1 MKFPRESYL
10 LPLGLAAAGIGFEVV
25 RRAASTANAFAPTA
39 EAASAAVDAR
49 PSIWNLVLPM
59 QPRIAI
65 VELFG
70 AIQGGAKVGESVH
83 LIDNLK
89 SDKRIRAVII
99 EIDSP
104 GGSAPASEYLY
115 GAVSRLAARKPV
127 IAFVR
132 GVGASGSY
140 MVACGATKIIA
151 LPSSII
157 GSIGVISIGPVAK
170 DLLKRI
176 GIDVTVS
183 KSGPYKDMGA
193 LYRDPT
199 KDELQKRDELIGQF
213 FDNFVELVARSRT
226 MSRDNVLKYATG
238 EVFTGR
244 RAAEYGL
251 IDEVAD
257 MDRAIELASEL
268 GQVPPKV
275 MYARPR
281 RPLFQKLFSRIGS
294 SFAEEI
300 AESIESRLGGYVHY
314 R

>member
-1 MKFPRESYL
+1 MKFPTDAYI
-10 LPLGLAAAGIGFEVV
+10 LPISLIGAGIGYEAA
-25 RRAASTANAFAPTA
+25 RRLSNVTSQFLANATSSP
-39 EAASAAVDAR
+39 AVDSR
-49 PSIWNLVLPM
+49 PTCWGLALPI
-59 QPRIAI
+59 QPRIAV

-70 AIQGGAKVGESVH
+70 AIQGGAKVGEYVH
-83 LIDNLK
+83 LIDGIK
-89 SDKRIRAVII
+89 EDKRVKAVIL

-132 GVGASGSY
+132 GIGASGSY
-140 MVACGATKIIA
+140 MAACGATKIVA

-183 KSGPYKDMGA
+183 KSGKYKDMGA
-193 LYRDPT
+193 FYRDPT
-199 KDELQKRDELIGQF
+199 NEEMQKRDELITQF
-213 FDNFVELVARSRT
+213 FDIFVDIVADSRRMT
-226 MSRDNVLKYATG
+226 PDKVKEYATG
-238 EVFTGR
+238 EVFTGK

-251 IDEVAD
+251 VDEVGD
-257 MDRAIELASEL
+257 MDLAIALASEL
-268 GQVPPKV
+268 GNVPPKIS
-275 MYARPR
+275 YARPR

-294 SFAEEI
+294 SFTEEI
-300 AESIESRLGGYVHY
+300 TESIESRIGGVQY

>member
-1 MKFPRESYL
+1 MKFPKESYL

-25 RRAASTANAFAPTA
+25 RRAASAATAYVPTA
-39 EAASAAVDAR
+39 EAASTTAESR
-49 PSIWNLVLPM
+49 PSIWGLALPI

-70 AIQGGAKVGESVH
+70 AIQGGAKVGESVR
-83 LIDNLK
+83 LIDTLK
-89 SDKRIRAVII
+89 SDKRVRAVII

-199 KDELQKRDELIGQF
+199 KEELQKRDELDRPVLRQF
-213 FDNFVELVARSRT
+213 RRP
-226 MSRDNVLKYATG
+226 
-238 EVFTGR
+238 GR
-244 RAAEYGL
+244 
-251 IDEVAD
+251 
-257 MDRAIELASEL
+257 
-268 GQVPPKV
+268 QVPDHVPGQ
-275 MYARPR
+275 RPQIRHR
-281 RPLFQKLFSRIGS
+281 RGLHRQKGR
-294 SFAEEI
+294 
-300 AESIESRLGGYVHY
+300 
-314 R
+314 

>member
-1 MKFPRESYL
+1 MKFPTDAYI
-10 LPLGLAAAGIGFEVV
+10 LPISLIGAGIGY
-25 RRAASTANAFAPTA
+25 
-39 EAASAAVDAR
+39 EAARHLSTITGQFLTNATNAAAVDSR
-49 PSIWNLVLPM
+49 PTIWGLALPI

-70 AIQGGAKVGESVH
+70 AIQGGAKVGEYVH
-83 LIDNLK
+83 LIDGIK
-89 SDKRIRAVII
+89 EDKRVKAVIL

-132 GVGASGSY
+132 GIGASGAY
-140 MVACGATKIIA
+140 MAACGATKIVA

-183 KSGPYKDMGA
+183 KSGEYKDMGA
-193 LYRDPT
+193 FYRDPT
-199 KDELQKRDELIGQF
+199 NEEMQKRDELITQF
-213 FDNFVELVARSRT
+213 FDIFVDIVADSRRMT
-226 MSRDNVLKYATG
+226 PDKVKEYATG
-238 EVFTGR
+238 EIFTGK

-251 IDEVAD
+251 VDEVGD
-257 MDRAIELASEL
+257 MDLAIALASEL
-268 GQVPPKV
+268 GNVPPRIS
-275 MYARPR
+275 YARPR
-281 RPLFQKLFSRIGS
+281 RPLFQKLFSRVGS
-294 SFAEEI
+294 SFTEEI
-300 AESIESRLGGYVHY
+300 AESLETRIGGVQY

>member
-1 MKFPRESYL
+1 MRIAKDAYL
-10 LPLGLAAAGIGFEVV
+10 LPISLIGAGIGYEAA
-25 RRAASTANAFAPTA
+25 RRLTGVTGRYLANATSAVAPD
-39 EAASAAVDAR
+39 SR
-49 PSIWNLVLPM
+49 PTIWGIALPI

-70 AIQGGAKVGESVH
+70 AIQGGAKVGEYVH
-83 LIDNLK
+83 LIDGLK
-89 SDKRIRAVII
+89 EDKRVRAVIL

-115 GAVSRLAARKPV
+115 GAVARLAARKPV

-132 GVGASGSY
+132 GIGASGAY
-140 MVACGATKIIA
+140 MAACGATKIVA

-183 KSGPYKDMGA
+183 KSGEYKDMGA
-193 LYRDPT
+193 FYRDPT
-199 KDELQKRDELIGQF
+199 KKELDKRDDLITQF
-213 FDNFVELVARSRT
+213 FDIFVDLVARSRRMT
-226 MSRDNVLKYATG
+226 PDNVKKYATG
-238 EVFTGR
+238 EVFTGLK
-244 RAAEYGL
+244 AAEYGL
-251 IDEVAD
+251 IDEVGD
-257 MDRAIELASEL
+257 MDRAIAIASEL
-268 GQVPPKV
+268 GQVPPKIS
-275 MYARPR
+275 YARPR
-281 RPLFQKLFSRIGS
+281 RPLLQKLFSRVGS

-300 AESIESRLGGYVHY
+300 ADTLETRINGQVHY

>member
-1 MKFPRESYL
+1 MKFPRDSYL
-10 LPLGLAAAGIGFEVV
+10 LPAGLVAAGVGYEIVRRIAAAYTPG
-25 RRAASTANAFAPTA
+25 A
-39 EAASAAVDAR
+39 EAATAAVNSR
-49 PSIWNLVLPM
+49 PSVWSIALPM

-70 AIQGGAKVGESVH
+70 AIQGGAKVGEHVH
-83 LIDNLK
+83 LLDGLK
-89 SDKRIRAVII
+89 ADKRVRAVIL

-115 GAVSRLAARKPV
+115 GAVTRLAARKPV

-132 GVGASGSY
+132 GIGASGSY

-170 DLLKRI
+170 DLLKRL

-193 LYRDPT
+193 IYRDAT
-199 KDELQKRDELIGQF
+199 KEELQKRDELIGQF
-213 FDNFVELVARSRT
+213 FDNFVDLVSRSRG
-226 MSRDNVLKYATG
+226 MPRDKIAEYATG

-244 RAAEYGL
+244 KAAEYGL
-251 IDEVAD
+251 IDEVGD
-257 MDRAIELASEL
+257 MDRAVQLAADL
-268 GQVPPKV
+268 GQVPPKIV
-275 MYARPR
+275 YARPR
-281 RPLFQKLFSRIGS
+281 RPLFQKLFSRVGS

-300 AESIESRLGGYVHY
+300 AESLESRLGGYVHY

>member
-1 MKFPRESYL
+1 MKFPRDSYL
-10 LPLGLAAAGIGFEVV
+10 LPIGLIAAGVGYEVV
-25 RRAASTANAFAPTA
+25 RRT
-39 EAASAAVDAR
+39 ASALSSSVTTADAPAAVNSR
-49 PSIWNLVLPM
+49 PSAWSLAFPL

-70 AIQGGAKVGESVH
+70 AIQGGAKVGETVH
-83 LIDNLK
+83 LIDGLK
-89 SDKRIRAVII
+89 SDKRVRAVVL

-115 GAVSRLAARKPV
+115 GAITRLAARKPV
-127 IAFVR
+127 IAFIR

-140 MVACGATKIIA
+140 MAACGATKIVA

-170 DLLKRI
+170 DLLKRV

-193 LYRDPT
+193 IYRDPT
-199 KDELQKRDELIGQF
+199 DEELKKRDELIGQF
-213 FDNFVELVARSRT
+213 FDNFVDLVSRSRG
-226 MSRDNVLKYATG
+226 MPRDKVSQYATG

-244 RAAEYGL
+244 KAAEYGL
-251 IDEVAD
+251 IDEVGD
-257 MDRAIELASEL
+257 MDLAIALASEL
-268 GQVPPKV
+268 GEVPPKV
-275 MYARPR
+275 VYARPR
-281 RPLFQKLFSRIGS
+281 RPLFQKLFSRVGS

-300 AESIESRLGGYVHY
+300 AESVENRLGGYVHY

>member
-1 MKFPRESYL
+1 MKTPRDAYL
-10 LPLGLAAAGIGFEVV
+10 LPISLIGAGIGYEAARLLANAASQRLAAAG
-25 RRAASTANAFAPTA
+25 
-39 EAASAAVDAR
+39 AASAVDSR
-49 PSIWNLVLPM
+49 PALWGIALPI

-70 AIQGGAKVGESVH
+70 AIQGGAKVGEIVH
-83 LIDNLK
+83 LIDGLK
-89 SDKRIRAVII
+89 EDKRVRAVIL

-115 GAVSRLAARKPV
+115 GAITRLADRKPV

-132 GVGASGSY
+132 GIGASGAY
-140 MVACGATKIIA
+140 MAACGATKIVA

-183 KSGPYKDMGA
+183 KSGEYKDMGA
-193 LYRDPT
+193 FYRDPT
-199 KDELQKRDELIGQF
+199 AEEMKKRDDLINQF
-213 FDNFVELVARSRT
+213 FDIFVDIVANSRSMTPDQVRE
-226 MSRDNVLKYATG
+226 YATG
-238 EVFTGR
+238 EIFTGKK
-244 RAAEYGL
+244 AAQFGL
-251 IDEVAD
+251 IDQVGD
-257 MDRAIELASEL
+257 MDMAIALASEL
-268 GQVPPKV
+268 GQVPPKIS
-275 MYARPR
+275 YARPR
-281 RPLFQKLFSRIGS
+281 RPLLQKLFSRVGS

-300 AESIESRLGGYVHY
+300 ADTLETRANGHVQY

>member
-1 MKFPRESYL
+1 MKFPRDSYL
-10 LPLGLAAAGIGFEVV
+10 LPLGMAAAGIGYEVV
-25 RRAASTANAFAPTA
+25 RRTASAASA
-39 EAASAAVDAR
+39 EAASAAVDSR
-49 PSIWNLVLPM
+49 PSFLSFALPI

-70 AIQGGAKVGESVH
+70 AIQGGAKVGETVH
-83 LIDNLK
+83 LIEGLK
-89 SDKRIRAVII
+89 TDKRVRAVII

-115 GAVSRLAARKPV
+115 GAVSRLAAKKPV

-199 KDELQKRDELIGQF
+199 KEELEKRDDLIGQF
-213 FDNFVELVARSRT
+213 FDNFVDLVANARS
-226 MSRDNVLKYATG
+226 MHRDNVLKYATG
-238 EVFTGR
+238 EVFTGKK
-244 RAAEYGL
+244 AAEYGL

-268 GQVPPKV
+268 GEVPPKV
-275 MYARPR
+275 VYSRPR
-281 RPLFQKLFSRIGS
+281 RPLFQKLFSRVGS

>member
-10 LPLGLAAAGIGFEVV
+10 LPLGLAAAGIGYEVV
-25 RRAASTANAFAPTA
+25 RRAASAATACTPTA
-39 EAASAAVDAR
+39 EAASAAVDSR
-49 PSIWNLVLPM
+49 PSFLSFALPI

-70 AIQGGAKVGESVH
+70 AIQGGAKVGETVH
-83 LIDNLK
+83 LIEGLK
-89 SDKRIRAVII
+89 TDKRVRAVII

-115 GAVSRLAARKPV
+115 GAVSRLAAKKPV

-199 KDELQKRDELIGQF
+199 KEELEKRDDLIGQF
-213 FDNFVELVARSRT
+213 FDNFVDLVANARS
-226 MSRDNVLKYATG
+226 MHRDNVLKYATG
-238 EVFTGR
+238 EVFTGKK
-244 RAAEYGL
+244 AAEYSL

-268 GQVPPKV
+268 GEVPPKV
-275 MYARPR
+275 VYSRPR
-281 RPLFQKLFSRIGS
+281 RPLFQKLFSRVGS

>member
-1 MKFPRESYL
+1 
-10 LPLGLAAAGIGFEVV
+10 
-25 RRAASTANAFAPTA
+25 
-39 EAASAAVDAR
+39 
-49 PSIWNLVLPM
+49 
-59 QPRIAI
+59 
-65 VELFG
+65 
-70 AIQGGAKVGESVH
+70 
-83 LIDNLK
+83 
-89 SDKRIRAVII
+89 
-99 EIDSP
+99 
-104 GGSAPASEYLY
+104 
-115 GAVSRLAARKPV
+115 
-127 IAFVR
+127 
-132 GVGASGSY
+132 

-199 KDELQKRDELIGQF
+199 KEELQKRDELIGQF
-213 FDNFVELVARSRT
+213 FDNFVDLVARSRT

-275 MYARPR
+275 VYVRPR

-300 AESIESRLGGYVHY
+300 AESVESRLGGNVQY

>member
-10 LPLGLAAAGIGFEVV
+10 LPLGLAATGIGYEIV
-25 RRAASTANAFAPTA
+25 RRTASAS
-39 EAASAAVDAR
+39 AASATVDSR
-49 PSIWNLVLPM
+49 PSFLSFALPI

-70 AIQGGAKVGESVH
+70 AIQGGAKVGETVH
-83 LIDNLK
+83 LIEGLK
-89 SDKRIRAVII
+89 TDKRVRAVII

-115 GAVSRLAARKPV
+115 GAVSRLAAKKPV

-132 GVGASGSY
+132 GIGASGSY

-199 KDELQKRDELIGQF
+199 KEELEKRDDLIGQF
-213 FDNFVELVARSRT
+213 FDNFVDLVANARS
-226 MSRDNVLKYATG
+226 MHRDNVLKYATG
-238 EVFTGR
+238 EVFTGKK
-244 RAAEYGL
+244 AAEYGL

-257 MDRAIELASEL
+257 MDRAIELASEM
-268 GQVPPKV
+268 GEVPPKV
-275 MYARPR
+275 VYTRPR
-281 RPLFQKLFSRIGS
+281 RPLFQKLFSRVGS

>member
-1 MKFPRESYL
+1 MKISQDAYI
-10 LPLGLAAAGIGFEVV
+10 LPISLIGVGMGYEAA
-25 RRAASTANAFAPTA
+25 RRFANATDHFLTNATSA
-39 EAASAAVDAR
+39 AAVDSR
-49 PSIWNLVLPM
+49 PTVWGIALPI

-70 AIQGGAKVGESVH
+70 AIQGGAKVGEYVH
-83 LIDNLK
+83 LIDGLK
-89 SDKRIRAVII
+89 EDKRVRAVIL

-115 GAVSRLAARKPV
+115 GAITRLAARKPV

-132 GVGASGSY
+132 GIGASGSY
-140 MVACGATKIIA
+140 MAACGATKIVA

-183 KSGPYKDMGA
+183 KSGEYKDMGA
-193 LYRDPT
+193 FYRDPT
-199 KDELQKRDELIGQF
+199 SKEMKKRDELITQF
-213 FDNFVELVARSRT
+213 FDIFVDIVANSRRMT
-226 MSRDNVLKYATG
+226 HDKVKEYATG
-238 EVFTGR
+238 EVFTGKK
-244 RAAEYGL
+244 AAEYGL
-251 IDEVAD
+251 VDEVGD
-257 MDRAIELASEL
+257 MDRAIALASEL

-275 MYARPR
+275 SYARPR
-281 RPLFQKLFSRIGS
+281 RPLLQKLFSRVGS

-300 AESIESRLGGYVHY
+300 AESLESRIGGYVHY